1 MLRNTSVL
9 TVLSLIAVVAHADQE
24 FSGVGAKRDY
34 RCKDSETVTVSGV
47 NQRISLSGV
56 CGNLL
61 ISGTS
66 NDVRVAQVE
75 TIDVEGTSN
84 KIYYGSNAKGAKPS
98 LKTAGTG
105 NTVSADAGLRKI
117 NVPTEAV
124 AGKTMTSSA
133 PAAAMISEPDQCHA
147 TQTVE
152 GVANGQSLHCEP
164 GARILIEGVSII
176 TRVSGNCAAICIDGT
191 DNVITVEGDAL
202 AVAVSGTTNQVRAA
216 RVDAVSLSGMNN
228 SVSYHTSLGG
238 QGPKKDQPKV
248 ATDGMHNSVARQ

>member
-1 MLRNTSVL
+1 MLRNTSVFTLL
-9 TVLSLIAVVAHADQE
+9 TLIAVVAHADQE

-34 RCKDSETVTVSGV
+34 RCQDSETVTVSGV
-47 NQRISLSGV
+47 KQRISLSGV
-56 CGNLL
+56 CGNLV
-61 ISGTS
+61 ISGTN

-75 TIDVEGTSN
+75 AIEVDGASN
-84 KIYYGSNAKGAKPS
+84 KIYYGSNAKGSKPS
-98 LKTAGTG
+98 LKNSGIG
-105 NTVSADAGLRKI
+105 NTVAADAGLRPI
-117 NVPTEAV
+117 NVPAEAAV
-124 AGKTMTSSA
+124 GKTIASSA
-133 PAAAMISEPDQCHA
+133 QPAAMIGDPEQCRA
-147 TQTVE
+147 TQTVA

-191 DNVITVEGDAL
+191 NNVITVEGDAL

-228 SVSYHTSLGG
+228 SVWYQASLGG

-248 ATDGMHNSVARQ
+248 ATSGVRNSVARQ

>member
-9 TVLSLIAVVAHADQE
+9 TVLTLIAVVAHADQE

-61 ISGTS
+61 ISGTG

-75 TIDVEGTSN
+75 AIDVEGTTN

-98 LKTAGTG
+98 LKTAGMG
-105 NTVSADAGLRKI
+105 NTVAADAGLRKI
-117 NVPTEAV
+117 NVPAEA
-124 AGKTMTSSA
+124 AAAKTSASSA
-133 PAAAMISEPDQCHA
+133 QAAAMIRDPDQCRA
-147 TQTVE
+147 TQTVS

-164 GARILIEGVSII
+164 GARILIEGASIT
-176 TRVSGNCAAICIDGT
+176 TRVSGNCAAICVDGT
-191 DNVITVEGDAL
+191 NNVITVEGDAL

-228 SVSYHTSLGG
+228 SVGYRTSLGG

-248 ATDGMHNSVARQ
+248 ATDGIRNSVARQ